1 MTQRKAD
8 NRLDF
13 EALRLGIERCDP
25 DLMLGFYAQD
35 AQLSIINAGAPQA
48 SRFELRGKAE
58 IAKHLRTVFG
68 PETSHRVEGEDVVSE
83 EWVKFRE
90 ACEYPDGGRVV
101 VETTLKVRGG
111 KIVRQTDVVAKDAR
125 PGLKEEVS
133 QKPPTRK
140 TLPRTHPGVEASPP
154 DPLPHF
160 NQPTDKGISYDVP
173 SI

>member
-58 IAKHLRTVFG
+58 IAKHLRAVFSQ
-68 PETSHRVEGEDVVSE
+68 EASHRVEREEVVDE
-83 EWVKFRE
+83 KDEVKFRE
-90 ACEYPDGGRVV
+90 ACECPDGSSVV

-125 PGLKEEVS
+125 AGSEEEIDPG
-133 QKPPTRK
+133 
-140 TLPRTHPGVEASPP
+140 EARGEG
-154 DPLPHF
+154 
-160 NQPTDKGISYDVP
+160 KR
-173 SI
+173 